1 MSVKK
6 LIPIL
11 LFALL
16 FKTVMAVPQN
26 NNDNRLIL
34 GSGDTIQIQA
44 LALSDISIKIE
55 EISLSISKINTRLK
69 NNSELEKIDSIV
81 SQITPLLESEQK
93 EILAEIEQLST
104 REIEDVTRQWNA
116 HIKELKTYQEKLTNQ
131 TKKLGDDK
139 EFVTIS
145 IKTWEYTHKTIKEQ
159 KGPKEILERIT
170 SEIKELNSFEKEIRN
185 KLNRISKI
193 QNRITDLILLSDK
206 VIGMLEVQQ
215 LNWQSEFL
223 KQDSPVIWAKSD
235 TLAADTTAKEKKI
248 SVTLGKNTQSIKEYF
263 SGNTDR
269 LYLQLII
276 LVLLTFLF
284 YKYNRKLQGIEIAE
298 DDNRMQKVRFF
309 AKHYFSSVLLF
320 TLIISIWIHPDR
332 PRPVNELF
340 VLVLLVPSI
349 YLYEKILT
357 SKLKRYILPIII
369 IFLLDELQLF
379 FEFSESF
386 YRFVLLIKALVPM
399 WLLYMMVHPKKA
411 IRLELKGKWWDFV
424 FKTAYI
430 FLALSVISLFA
441 NIFGYINLAILF
453 SRVVTLGILFGIMLS
468 LTVGIIVS
476 LLVMIF
482 QSKFMKGSNLVKNH
496 QQLIEK
502 RILLFLQLYAL
513 FLWLKAMLS
522 TLGAKSLFSNWL
534 TSIMESSLK
543 IGSVTISFGGFINF
557 FIVII
562 VAYLLAK
569 IFKVVLEEE
578 LFPRIKLPRGVP
590 GAISLVVRYFIIGW
604 GIYVALESAGIDLS
618 SFGLLAGA
626 LGVGI
631 GFGLQNIVANFISGL
646 ILTFERPIQTG
657 DTIEVGTLMGDVK
670 SIGVRASTIQTFDGS
685 EVIVPN
691 SNLITHEV
699 INWTLSDRKRRRD
712 IEISAAYGTN
722 PRKVLEII
730 RNVATDHP
738 SVIKNPGVWATFEGF
753 GESSLNFKVRF
764 WVSFDIGLTVK
775 SEVAMSIYDAF
786 EEAGIRIPFPQQDLH
801 IKSFD
806 PTVQKTIFPG
816 VKKKNDEGDEGD
828 EDK

>member
-1 MSVKK
+1 MLVKK

-11 LFALL
+11 LSITLFQTAL
-16 FKTVMAVPQN
+16 AVPQDKN
-26 NNDNRLIL
+26 ENTVIL
-34 GSGDTIQIQA
+34 GSGDTLQIQA
-44 LALSDISIKIE
+44 LALSDVSLKIE
-55 EISLSISKINTRLK
+55 EISISLNKINERLK
-69 NNSELEKIDSIV
+69 DDSEIEIIDSIV
-81 SQITPLLESEQK
+81 SQLSPLLKTEQK
-93 EILAEIEQLST
+93 KGLKEIEELST
-104 REIEDVTRQWNA
+104 REIEDVTRNWNA
-116 HIKELKTYQEKLTNQ
+116 HIKELKNYQEKLTTQ
-131 TKKLGDDK
+131 TKKLEADN
-139 EFVTIS
+139 EFLTIS
-145 IKTWEYTHKTIKEQ
+145 SKTWEYTQKTIKEQ
-159 KGPKEILERIT
+159 KGPQETIDRIKGELKEISSYKKR
-170 SEIKELNSFEKEIRN
+170 IRN

-193 QNRITDLILLSDK
+193 QNSITDMILLSDK
-206 VIGMLEVQQ
+206 VISKLESEQM
-215 LNWQSEFL
+215 NWQSEFL
-223 KQDSPVIWAKSD
+223 RQNSPTIWAKPD
-235 TLAADTTAKEKKI
+235 TTIVTDTTAIEKRI
-248 SVTLGKNTQSIKEYF
+248 SISLGKNSKTIKEYF
-263 SGNTDR
+263 GANTDR
-269 LYLQLII
+269 LYIQLFI
-276 LVLLTFLF
+276 LLFLTFVF
-284 YKYNRKLQGIEIAE
+284 YKYNRRLLGIEIAPE
-298 DDNRMQKVRFF
+298 DERMQRVRFF

-320 TLIISIWIHPDR
+320 VLILSIWIHPDR

-340 VLVLLVPSI
+340 FLILILPSI
-349 YLYEKILT
+349 YLYQKILT
-357 SKLKRYILPIII
+357 VKLKQYIVPVIV

-379 FEFSESF
+379 VELNESF
-386 YRFVLLIKALVPM
+386 SRFVLLIKAMVPI
-399 WLLYMMVHPKKA
+399 WLLYIVIHPKKA
-411 IRLELKGKWWDFV
+411 IRLELKGKWWAFV

-430 FLALSVISLFA
+430 FLALSVISLLA
-441 NIFGYINLAILF
+441 NIFGYLNLALLF
-453 SRVVTLGILFGIMLS
+453 SKVTTYGILFGIILS
-468 LTVGIIVS
+468 LVVGIVHSFLIMV
-476 LLVMIF
+476 F
-482 QSKFMKGSNLVKNH
+482 QSEFMKGSNLVKNH

-502 RILLFLQLYAL
+502 RILLFLQFYAL
-513 FLWLKAMLS
+513 FLWLRSMLN

-543 IGSVTISFGGFINF
+543 IGSVSISFGGFINF

-562 VAYLLAK
+562 VASLLAK
-569 IFKVVLEEE
+569 IIKVVLEEE
-578 LFPRIKLPRGVP
+578 LFPRVQLPRGVP
-590 GAISLVVRYFIIGW
+590 GAISMVVRYFIIGW

-730 RNVATDHP
+730 KKVAADHP
-738 SVIKNPGVWATFEGF
+738 SVMKNPGVWATFEGF
-753 GESSLNFKVRF
+753 GESSLNFKIRF

-786 EEAGIRIPFPQQDLH
+786 EEAGISIPFPQQDLH

-806 PTVQKTIFPG
+806 PSVQKTIFPG
-816 VKKKNDEGDEGD
+816 VKK
-828 EDK
+828 EDGESKKK

>member
-6 LIPIL
+6 LISFL
-11 LFALL
+11 LFFVLLNTAL
-16 FKTVMAVPQN
+16 AVPQN
-26 NNDNRLIL
+26 KNENTVVL

-44 LALSDISIKIE
+44 LALSDISLKIE
-55 EISLSISKINTRLK
+55 ETSLSLNKINTRLK
-69 NNSELEKIDSIV
+69 DNSELKAIDSIV
-81 SQITPLLESEQK
+81 SQKKPLLETDKK
-93 EILAEIEQLST
+93 EVLEEIEQYST
-104 REIEDVTRQWNA
+104 REIEDVTRKWDT
-116 HIKELKTYQEKLTNQ
+116 HIKELKTYQEKLTKQ
-131 TKKLGDDK
+131 TKKLEDDN
-139 EFVTIS
+139 EFIIIS
-145 IKTWEYTHKTIKEQ
+145 IRTWEYTHITIKEQ
-159 KGPKEILERIT
+159 KGPKETLERIT
-170 SEIKELNSFEKEIRN
+170 SEIKELNSFEKKIRN

-193 QNRITDLILLSDK
+193 QNNITDLILLSEK
-206 VIGMLEVQQ
+206 LIRQMENEHM
-215 LNWQSEFL
+215 NWQSEFL
-223 KQDSPVIWAKSD
+223 KQDSPAIWVKSD
-235 TLAADTTAKEKKI
+235 TIAADTTAKEKRI
-248 SVTLGKNTQSIKEYF
+248 SVTLGKNTQLIKEYF

-298 DDNRMQKVRFF
+298 DDSRMQKVRFF
-309 AKHYFSSVLLF
+309 AKHYFSSVLLL
-320 TLIISIWIHPDR
+320 TLILSIWIHPDR
-332 PRPVNELF
+332 PRAVNELF
-340 VLVLLVPSI
+340 VLVLLIPSI

-357 SKLKRYILPIII
+357 TKLKRYIIPIII

-379 FEFSESF
+379 VEFSESF

-411 IRLELKGKWWDFV
+411 IRFELKGKWWVFA

-430 FLALSVISLFA
+430 FLVLSVISLFA
-441 NIFGYINLAILF
+441 NIFGYTNLAMLF

-476 LLVMIF
+476 LLIMMF

-502 RILLFLQLYAL
+502 RVLLFLQLYAL
-513 FLWLKAMLS
+513 FLWLKAILN
-522 TLGAKSLFSNWL
+522 TLGAKNLFSNWV
-534 TSIMESSLK
+534 TSIMESSWD
-543 IGSVTISFGGFINF
+543 IGSTSISFGGIINF
-557 FIVII
+557 FMVII
-562 VAYLLAK
+562 AASIIAK
-569 IFKVVLEEE
+569 IIKGLLEEE
-578 LFPRIKLPRGVP
+578 LFPRISLPRGVP
-590 GAISLVVRYFIIGW
+590 GAISMLVRYFIIGW
-604 GIYVALESAGIDLS
+604 GLYVALDSAGVKMS
-618 SFGLLAGA
+618 SLGLLAGA

-646 ILTFERPIQTG
+646 ILAFERPIQTG

-670 SIGVRASTIQTFDGS
+670 EIGVRASTIKTFDGS

-699 INWTLSDRKRRRD
+699 TNWTLSDRRRRRD

-730 RNVATDHP
+730 RNIATDHP

-753 GESSLNFKVRF
+753 GASSLNFKVRF

-775 SEVAMSIYDAF
+775 SEVAMNIYDAF

-816 VKKKNDEGDEGD
+816 VKNTD
-828 EDK
+828 EDEIEKK